1 MESPI
6 MNKKIDKLWNFRKIP
21 KLINHF
27 QKTFLKIFK
36 LVFLKSEKN
45 EGEVEDSMNL
55 KFTKFSIYF
64 KATEKKS
71 KNLLTH
77 REFNLLV
84 LRRNITSDFKKIRK
98 CKVFSIYQKNL
109 LIRIKSKTCCLNKNY
124 YSYKNLNCFYIKR
137 KPIRGK
143 TVQQFSTK
151 FLISLLIF
159 KRNIILF
166 TRSLKVKDI
175 VKRKNQDLKFDF
187 FYKKEFELGLAIL
200 PKKINRIINDFKL
213 IFFFLSFFSDEKIDL
228 IKNFCK
234 GYPNNF
240 YNSTCEKLANNQ
252 YVSLKFF
259 LKTIYLKY
267 RRKSLKENGDK
278 RSRLKFFHETA
289 NLIVTFLPEKKF
301 FFNFLATFSFGL
313 GWKFRIINGTLLNTF
328 NFKQLPNI
336 SLLYTHSSKFFSG
349 TKSFFLKESNL
360 ILHLI
365 SKSSFL
371 NSQLFSFKSLNF
383 NKSSFFD
390 FKYEIKEILKNLDSF
405 KISHTFIFWKMLSE
419 NKKKHWYRNSETFF
433 WYFFSKFKA
442 SFSLSFLSSI
452 RISKKLTEKISRPTF
467 NSIDFDNNCKIVEID
482 QNILNKKG
490 IRTSNNKK
498 KKNSKSILLAKRI
511 QFIQKFSV
519 PKKNKRILSRV
530 LTSKKFLSFVNSC
543 VGKSK
548 FPGYMSLKKIGKIK
562 KITDYF
568 LRHFKNNKLVRKK
581 KHLIQRNKLFYVEV
595 CSNKPKTSFIQIN
608 KKLYYYL
615 KWETFIRSG
624 YVFHQQKVLKISF
637 VCLTKI
643 VNSNRKEIPV
653 KSIDSKIFKSN
664 TFKRPSFFNSLALN
678 SIDLENIIDSYRFYF
693 IFDVK
698 INKTIEKFQKIR
710 KIIEKLRKTK
720 KNPSFSFSL
729 AQDSLKEDLVYEI
742 FDIFY
747 KKFYIKNYAYSYDI
761 VRFFFV
767 LYKLFY
773 INMNYSY

>member
-1 MESPI
+1 MESTTL
-6 MNKKIDKLWNFRKIP
+6 NKKIDKLWNFRKIP

-27 QKTFLKIFK
+27 QKSFPKIFK

-45 EGEVEDSMNL
+45 EIEVEDSINL

-71 KNLLTH
+71 KNLLTPK
-77 REFNLLV
+77 EFNLLV
-84 LRRNITSDFKKIRK
+84 LRRNIPRDFKKIRK

-137 KPIRGK
+137 KPVMSK

-151 FLISLLIF
+151 FLISLIIF

-166 TRSLKVKDI
+166 TRSSKVKNI
-175 VKRKNQDLKFDF
+175 IKRKNQDLKFDF

-200 PKKINRIINDFKL
+200 PKKINRIVNDFKL
-213 IFFFLSFFSDEKIDL
+213 IFFFLSFFSDETTIL
-228 IKNFCK
+228 IKNFCE

-240 YNSTCEKLANNQ
+240 YNSTCEELANNQ
-252 YVSLKFF
+252 YVSFKFF

-267 RRKSLKENGDK
+267 RRKNLKKNGDK
-278 RSRLKFFHETA
+278 RSRLKFFHETT
-289 NLIVTFLPEKKF
+289 NLIITFLPEKKF
-301 FFNFLATFSFGL
+301 FFNFLATFSFVL
-313 GWKFRIINGTLLNTF
+313 GWKFRIIKGTILNTF

-336 SLLYTHSSKFFSG
+336 SFLYTNSSKFFSG

-365 SKSSFL
+365 SKSIFF

-405 KISHTFIFWKMLSE
+405 KISHIFIFWKMLSE

-442 SFSLSFLSSI
+442 SFSLSFLSFI

-467 NSIDFDNNCKIVEID
+467 NSIDFDNNCKIGEIY
-482 QNILNKKG
+482 QNILKKKG
-490 IRTSNNKK
+490 IKTSNNKK
-498 KKNSKSILLAKRI
+498 KNSKSLLSAKRI
-511 QFIQKFSV
+511 QFTQKFSV
-519 PKKNKRILSRV
+519 PRKKKRILSRV
-530 LTSKKFLSFVNSC
+530 LKSKKFLSFVNIC
-543 VGKSK
+543 VRKSK
-548 FPGYMSLKKIGKIK
+548 FPGYTSLKKIGKIK
-562 KITDYF
+562 KITDYY
-568 LRHFKNNKLVRKK
+568 LKHFKNNKLVKK
-581 KHLIQRNKLFYVEV
+581 KEHLIQRNMLFYVEV
-595 CSNKPKTSFIQIN
+595 CSNEPKTSFIQIN
-608 KKLYYYL
+608 KKFYYCL

-624 YVFHQQKVLKISF
+624 YIFHQRKVLKISF

-643 VNSNRKEIPV
+643 VKSNRKEIPL

-664 TFKRPSFFNSLALN
+664 TFKQPSFFNSLALN
-678 SIDLENIIDSYRFYF
+678 PIDLENIIDNYRFHF

-710 KIIEKLRKTK
+710 EIIKKLRKIK
-720 KNPSFSFSL
+720 KNFSIRFSL
-729 AQDSLKEDLVYEI
+729 AQEALKEDLVYEI
-742 FDIFY
+742 FDNFY
-747 KKFYIKNYAYSYDI
+747 KKFYIKNYVYSYDI
-761 VRFFFV
+761 VSFFFL